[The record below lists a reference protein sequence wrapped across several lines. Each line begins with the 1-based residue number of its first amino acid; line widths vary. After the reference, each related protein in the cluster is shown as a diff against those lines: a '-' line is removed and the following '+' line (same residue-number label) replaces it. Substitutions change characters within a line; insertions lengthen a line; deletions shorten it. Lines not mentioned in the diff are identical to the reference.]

1 MRRERTKE
9 RLVRLDVGPVSHELE
24 VARRLAVDVH
34 RPFERVPPDLEA
46 RRRKDEVEAR
56 GEVLEQRGRRAQGE
70 VPSKSGESGDDV
82 NCCPSPSGYE
92 KRAARASAPMQR
104 GEQVGLRPEEVSRRG
119 KRSSA
124 IVFGGLYALPTPLP
138 LL

>member
-9 RLVRLDVGPVSHELE
+9 RLVRLNVGPVPHEFE

-34 RPFERVPPDLEA
+34 RPFERIPPDLEA

-70 VPSKSGESGDDV
+70 VPSESGESGDDV
-82 NCCPSPSGYE
+82 NCCPSLSGYE
-92 KRAARASAPMQR
+92 KRAARTSAPMQR
-104 GEQVGLRPEEVSRRG
+104 GEQVGLRPEEGSRRR
-119 KRSSA
+119 KRPSA
-124 IVFGGLYALPTPLP
+124 IIFRGLYAPPIPLP
-138 LL
+138 FL